1 MRDAVVEYFQ
11 LRWYGELAVITPTS
25 EVENLPSNVIE
36 EAARMILTPLK
47 DRVPSGLIV
56 DLSAVNHFSS
66 EFISFL
72 LRCHLIV
79 KPMGYEMVLAGVS
92 PRIRELLNQTNLDT
106 IWAIYPNRAEAM
118 AVMRSE

>member
-1 MRDAVVEYFQ
+1 MSDAVAEYFQ
-11 LRWYGELAVITPTS
+11 LRWYGELAVITPAS

-36 EAARMILTPLK
+36 EAARMILQPLQ
-47 DRVPSGLIV
+47 DREPSGLIV

-72 LRCHLIV
+72 LRCHQIV
-79 KPMGYEMVLAGVS
+79 KPQGYEMVLAGVS

-106 IWAIYPNRAEAM
+106 IWAIYANRAEAM
-118 AVMRSE
+118 AVMRAE